1 MAASFA
7 DDRCVALGCR
17 SVETLMEAFLKRD
30 RAITGAVLA
39 GLSALCWAY
48 ILAGAGTGMT
58 ALHMSALPTSRH
70 VTGPMMFME
79 PMAWTASYAGIML
92 VMWWL
97 MMVAMMLP
105 SAAPAILLF
114 AALSRRQ
121 KEAGRPYVP
130 TGLFVAGYLAVWAAF
145 SVGAVALQWT
155 LERTALVSPL
165 MVTTSAILG
174 GLILIGAGA
183 WQFTPL
189 KQSCLRH
196 CRSPIEV
203 LTRWRR
209 PGRFSSLL
217 TGAMHGAYCFGCCW
231 VMMLLLFYGG
241 IMNIYWIAGLAS
253 LVLVEKV
260 APAGPMIG
268 RVMGSAFI
276 LWGAG
281 VLFHFI
287 S

>member
-1 MAASFA
+1 
-7 DDRCVALGCR
+7 
-17 SVETLMEAFLKRD
+17 MEAFLKRD
-30 RAITGAVLA
+30 REITGAALV
-39 GLSALCWAY
+39 GLSVLSWTY

-58 ALHMSALPTSRH
+58 ALHMSAFPTSRH
-70 VTGPMMFME
+70 VTGPMAFME
-79 PMAWTASYAGIML
+79 PMAWSANYAGLML
-92 VMWWL
+92 LMWWV

-105 SAAPAILLF
+105 SAAPTILLF
-114 AALSRRQ
+114 AALTRQQ

-130 TGLFVAGYLAVWAAF
+130 AGLFVGGYLAVWGAF
-145 SVGAVALQWT
+145 GVAAVALQWMF
-155 LERTALVSPL
+155 EKTALVSPL

-174 GLILIGAGA
+174 GLLLIGAGV

-209 PGRFSSLL
+209 PGRFGSLL
-217 TGAMHGAYCFGCCW
+217 TGAVHGAYCFGCCW
-231 VMMLLLFYGG
+231 VLMLLLFYGG
-241 IMNIYWIAGLAS
+241 IMNIYWIAGLAI

-268 RVMGSAFI
+268 SVVGAAFI